1 MAHMSN
7 RERIARAAEEARLAA
22 AEKSAKK
29 VAREADGTRPKRA
42 PKPPPRV
49 KIVWE
54 VCTGGGTV
62 VKTFAYPDKAAAENE
77 IARLAKAGRS
87 HVLRAT
93 KVPME

>member
-1 MAHMSN
+1 MSN
-7 RERIARAAEEARLAA
+7 RERIARAAEEARLSAT
-22 AEKSAKK
+22 EKAAKK
-29 VAREADGTRPKRA
+29 AGKDGEPARPKRA
-42 PKPPPRV
+42 PKPPPRM

-62 VKTFAYPDKAAAENE
+62 VKTYAYPEKAAAENE
-77 IARLAKAGRS
+77 IARLAKSGRS